1 MSRKIGIIC
10 SIIISIIAYL
20 MNNVFIDLEINIG
33 ANTLALI
40 FGAISANLVPN
51 IEKGGKW
58 MIKIIMPLAIIL
70 LDFALNLTSFLKS
83 DIGYLGLIVVIIT
96 AIIWNTF
103 LIMYRKKHS
112 IIGKDERIKKISQ
125 MAGSNTFV
133 IFLFGFLIVG
143 LMNVF
148 YPLERTISAHTL
160 ASILGGIGL
169 AMIFCNAVFYIYYK
183 RKY

>member
-1 MSRKIGIIC
+1 MTNQDNEKKYKWYTFLGMIIVVIGINIAIQLSSVLIGIIT
-10 SIIISIIAYL
+10 IIA
-20 MNNVFIDLEINIG
+20 
-33 ANTLALI
+33 
-40 FGAISANLVPN
+40 
-51 IEKGGKW
+51 
-58 MIKIIMPLAIIL
+58 
-70 LDFALNLTSFLKS
+70 
-83 DIGYLGLIVVIIT
+83 

-112 IIGKDERIKKISQ
+112 IIGKDERIKRISQ

-143 LMNVF
+143 LLNVF
-148 YPLERTISAHTL
+148 YPLEKTISAHTL

-169 AMIFCNAVFYIYYK
+169 AMIFCNAMFYIYYK